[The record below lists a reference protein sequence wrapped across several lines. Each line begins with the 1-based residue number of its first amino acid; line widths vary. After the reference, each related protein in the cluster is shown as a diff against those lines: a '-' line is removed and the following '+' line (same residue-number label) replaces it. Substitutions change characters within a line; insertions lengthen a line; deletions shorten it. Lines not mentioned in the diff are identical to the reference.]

1 MQRLFDGHKV
11 WECEYETNWNR
22 DKEKERKQREKENR
36 FLKLKENRV
45 KVTYKQMREE
55 VRNEAKKHKREQ
67 KDEKL
72 ISFQF
77 VVWRYEWQ
85 VSQEIIASSQ
95 MQLIKIRGTHPPFLQ
110 FELI

>member
-11 WECEYETNWNR
+11 WDCEYETNWNR

-36 FLKLKENRV
+36 CFKLKENRV
-45 KVTYKQMREE
+45 KVKVTYRQMKDA
-55 VRNEAKKHKREQ
+55 VWNEAKKHKREQ

-77 VVWRYEWQ
+77 VVWR
-85 VSQEIIASSQ
+85 
-95 MQLIKIRGTHPPFLQ
+95 
-110 FELI
+110 